1 MIDLTRLQVG
11 THLLAI
17 VYHTL
22 LAVVYHTLLAIVY
35 RTLLAIVYPTII
47 PKIDPTNL
55 YKSTIYFSGENIVM
69 SLGQPVLG

>member
-47 PKIDPTNL
+47 PKINPTNL
-55 YKSTIYFSGENIVM
+55 YTSTIYVM

>member
-11 THLLAI
+11 THLLAV

-22 LAVVYHTLLAIVY
+22 LAIVYHTLLAIVY

-47 PKIDPTNL
+47 PKINPTNL
-55 YKSTIYFSGENIVM
+55 YTSTIHFSGKNIVM